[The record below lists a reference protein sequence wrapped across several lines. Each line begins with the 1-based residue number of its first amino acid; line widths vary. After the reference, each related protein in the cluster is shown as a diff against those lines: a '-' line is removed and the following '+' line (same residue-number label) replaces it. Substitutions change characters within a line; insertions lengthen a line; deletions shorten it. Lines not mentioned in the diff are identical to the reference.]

1 MAISRNAFHEQAHAS
16 EIEERC
22 LTCDSLDKW
31 RRHSSDT
38 STAPSLGLEAE
49 DREEEHEEDQEE
61 ELDGAHEE
69 VADLVP
75 CQGEAV
81 VPPTIMPSCASEPS
95 EDDAEFDPAV
105 SLGSC
110 NFLESAYWNTQV
122 SVLASLAI
130 VAFAALLSRSF
141 FPFVCLGICLFGI
154 FLFGM
159 VVVTDVRANA
169 QPKGETQGKTKCEAG
184 ASVPSDTSQIRAVGT
199 GLLTVVASQLLVF
212 GIGVVLSQ

>member
-22 LTCDSLDKW
+22 LTCDSLVIW
-31 RRHSSDT
+31 RPLSSDT

-61 ELDGAHEE
+61 ELDSAHED
-69 VADLVP
+69 VADPVP

-141 FPFVCLGICLFGI
+141 FPFACLGICLFGV
-154 FLFGM
+154 

-199 GLLTVVASQLLVF
+199 ALLTVVASQLLVF
-212 GIGVVLSQ
+212 GVGVVLSQ